1 MMKSDYVDAATASN
15 GATTTTTTATA
26 RKTDLSLKL
35 HPQLSLKAITVL
47 KKENKKQ
54 RSQQSSL
61 SWWERE
67 KEEGQQ

>member
-15 GATTTTTTATA
+15 GAAATTTTTTATA
-26 RKTDLSLKL
+26 TKTDLSLKL

-54 RSQQSSL
+54 RSQ
-61 SWWERE
+61 
-67 KEEGQQ
+67 